1 MSIRILLMMTIVGT
15 IMIAVGLLGL
25 YVNVTKRLR
34 DIERSVGDVRK
45 KHSRTRQRVKDLE
58 DQAKKEADQITF
70 YHKWDEAA
78 DIRYPSQEV

>member
-1 MSIRILLMMTIVGT
+1 MSVRILLMLTIIGT

-25 YVNVTKRLR
+25 YINVTKRLN
-34 DIERSVGDVRK
+34 DIEKSLSKSEK